1 MNFQTSEIFSHE
13 NRQVNNV
20 SQTTI
25 ITSCRTIYLGISFL
39 RNIALNKFC
48 LKTQNSIVFFHTK
61 KKIVKSIK
69 FFLSLKQFLNYTST
83 FPYIGGVCIDCPI
96 YFKAFFDLQSLKLKM
111 DNYYTRLHN
120 FSEHTHHIHILQ
132 KGLHFVEICMLGHDV
147 MPPGIT
153 EGQFLLKNKF
163 VLIIVKCTNTYLFV
177 KENQI

>member
-61 KKIVKSIK
+61 KKKNCEIYK
-69 FFLSLKQFLNYTST
+69 FFSVTKIVPKLFIHLLSHILEEYVQT
-83 FPYIGGVCIDCPI
+83 VPI

-163 VLIIVKCTNTYLFV
+163 VLIIVKCINIQYL
-177 KENQI
+177 